1 MNFGYMAAEVGFDR
15 TDFAILGLLMKDA
28 WLSNKQIAAA
38 VGLAPSSCHERIK
51 SLKARGVLRGA
62 HADVNLQAIG
72 FALEAVLFV
81 QLGKLE
87 VQVVDGFI
95 SATAEV
101 PEVRGVF
108 LVSGRSDLIVH
119 VAARDMEHLKLII
132 SQHFNRHAVVE
143 RVETSVVFN
152 HQQRHAM
159 PHSDSAAS
167 TTAKRADRR

>member
-1 MNFGYMAAEVGFDR
+1 MTDEADLDR
-15 TDFAILGLLMKDA
+15 IDFAILRLLMKDA

-51 SLKARGVLRGA
+51 SLRTRGVLLGA
-62 HADVNLQAIG
+62 HAAVNLQAIG

-87 VQVVDGFI
+87 LSVVDEFL
-95 SATAEV
+95 SVTAAV

-119 VAARDMEHLKLII
+119 VVVRDMEHLKAII
-132 SQHFNRHAVVE
+132 SEHFNRHAVVE

-152 HQQRHAM
+152 HKEQHVMPLRERDRHA
-159 PHSDSAAS
+159 SR
-167 TTAKRADRR
+167 KR

>member
-1 MNFGYMAAEVGFDR
+1 MAAEIDLDR
-15 TDFAILGLLMKDA
+15 TDFAILRLLMKDA

-51 SLKARGVLRGA
+51 SLRARGVLLGA
-62 HADVNLQAIG
+62 HAEVNLQAIG

-87 VQVVDGFI
+87 IEVVDNFV
-95 SATAEV
+95 SATAAV

-108 LVSGRSDLIVH
+108 LVSGRADLVVDVVVH
-119 VAARDMEHLKLII
+119 DMEHLKAII
-132 SQHFNRHAVVE
+132 SQHFNRHAVVQ

-152 HQQRHAM
+152 RKQQYGM
-159 PHSDSAAS
+159 PLASSDM
-167 TTAKRADRR
+167 

>member
-1 MNFGYMAAEVGFDR
+1 MAADVDLDR
-15 TDFAILGLLMKDA
+15 TDFAILRLLMKDA

-38 VGLAPSSCHERIK
+38 VGLAPSSCHERVK
-51 SLKARGVLRGA
+51 SLRARGVLLGA
-62 HADVNLQAIG
+62 HAEVNLQAIG

-87 VQVVDGFI
+87 SEVVDGFLD
-95 SATAEV
+95 ATAVV

-119 VAARDMEHLKLII
+119 VVVRDMEHLKDII

-152 HQQRHAM
+152 RQQQYGIPMA
-159 PHSDSAAS
+159 DSS
-167 TTAKRADRR
+167 EKSSRKRS

>member
-1 MNFGYMAAEVGFDR
+1 MYFGNMAAEVDLDR
-15 TDFAILGLLMKDA
+15 TDFAILRLLMKDA

-51 SLKARGVLRGA
+51 SLRTRGVLLGA
-62 HADVNLQAIG
+62 HAEVNLQAIG

-87 VQVVDGFI
+87 SDVVDGFLD
-95 SATAEV
+95 ATAAV

-119 VAARDMEHLKLII
+119 VVVRDMEHLKDII

-152 HQQRHAM
+152 RRQQFGI
-159 PHSDSAAS
+159 PVVDSS
-167 TTAKRADRR
+167 EKSSRKRS